1 MANMDVGI
9 PKFYPDLINFLMST
23 GTAQNGNFDVI
34 TGDTSNNLI
43 STYVKGSE
51 AELFDLRPMNTV
63 TFNTTASGSVQA
75 DHVLVRINKQSASW
89 QTDYIAILN
98 HNMSTA
104 DAKIRVNSSDT
115 ASDVQVADMGGNA
128 ITNVTEIVNA
138 DTISNNVI
146 IPDDDGSTIFT
157 FDATDD
163 LYYGI
168 QFEGTTGQAS
178 TTANDGLFDGSE
190 NLRIGCI
197 MFGEHY
203 TMPHAPDVTL
213 KRTIVFDG
221 VNVQESL
228 GGQRFGNATHLG
240 RRYKNSKNKSPFLLA
255 TVPSEVYGGRI
266 NYDLSFSY
274 VDSNQIMPTFYHAEN
289 EASETVVADL
299 WNRTKGNLFP
309 FILQV
314 DSTETG
320 LKAEQYFTFS
330 RFAQNGLT
338 MNQVSNSLYNIN
350 FKIEEEF

>member
-1 MANMDVGI
+1 MATMDIGI
-9 PKFYPDLINFLMST
+9 PRFYPDLINFLMTT
-23 GTAQNGNFDVI
+23 GTAQNGNFDVMS
-34 TGDTSNNLI
+34 GSDLI

-51 AELFDLRPMNTV
+51 AELFDLRPINTV
-63 TFNTTASGSVQA
+63 TFNTTASASVQA
-75 DHVLVRINKQSASW
+75 DHVLVRINKQTASW

-104 DAKIRVNSSDT
+104 KAKIRVNSSDT

-168 QFEGTTGQAS
+168 QFEGTDNQGS
-178 TTANDGLFDGSE
+178 TTANNGDFDGSE

-228 GGQRFGNATHLG
+228 GGQKFGNATHLG
-240 RRYKNSKNKSPFLLA
+240 RRYKNTKNKSPFLLA
-255 TVPSEVYGGRI
+255 TAPSEVYGGRI
-266 NYDLSFSY
+266 NYDLNFSY
-274 VDSNQIMPTFYHAEN
+274 LQSNKIMPSFYHAEN
-289 EASETVVADL
+289 EASETVVSDL

-309 FILQV
+309 FIFHV
-314 DSTETG
+314 DSSETG
-320 LKAEQYFTFS
+320 LKAEQYLTFS
-330 RFAQNGLT
+330 RFAQDGLVT
-338 MNQVSNSLYNIN
+338 NQVSNGIWNIN
-350 FKIEEEF
+350 LKIEEEF